1 MSNVVYLFVCQIL
14 ISAVFILNVDES
26 THLEGPFL
34 CFHTCV
40 FAYVY
45 TLKMQKILVGEI
57 KAPKAP
63 LWLQCWHA
71 QQCPLAI

>member
-14 ISAVFILNVDES
+14 IYAVFILNVDES

-45 TLKMQKILVGEI
+45 TLKMQKNFG
-57 KAPKAP
+57 
-63 LWLQCWHA
+63 WGD
-71 QQCPLAI
+71 